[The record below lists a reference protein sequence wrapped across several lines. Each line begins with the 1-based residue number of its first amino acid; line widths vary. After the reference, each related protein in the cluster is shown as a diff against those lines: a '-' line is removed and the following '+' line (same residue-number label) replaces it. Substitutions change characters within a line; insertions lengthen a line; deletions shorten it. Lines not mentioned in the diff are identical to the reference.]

1 MFIAFITDR
10 CSAILNKYKQNTFT
24 DQNFRL
30 HQRLLLVPKAT
41 LIISIPH
48 GVKTFETAVSTFQI
62 FGTNLFHLLTNT
74 ASNSCKVLC
83 FQ

>member
-1 MFIAFITDR
+1 MFIAFIADR

-24 DQNFRL
+24 DQNLGL
-30 HQRLLLVPKAT
+30 HQRLLLVPKVT
-41 LIISIPH
+41 MIISLAD
-48 GVKTFETAVSTFQI
+48 GAKTFETTVSALQI

-74 ASNSCKVLC
+74 ASNSCEVLC

>member
-10 CSAILNKYKQNTFT
+10 CSAILNKYEQNTFT
-24 DQNFRL
+24 DQNFKL
-30 HQRLLLVPKAT
+30 FQHLLLVPKAIMII
-41 LIISIPH
+41 LIAD
-48 GVKTFETAVSTFQI
+48 GAKTFENVVSALQI

-74 ASNSCKVLC
+74 AGNSGEVLC

>member
-41 LIISIPH
+41 MIILITDDA
-48 GVKTFETAVSTFQI
+48 KTFETAVSALQK
-62 FGTNLFHLLTNT
+62 FGANLFHLLTNT
-74 ASNSCKVLC
+74 AGNSCEVLC

>member
-41 LIISIPH
+41 LIILTAP
-48 GVKTFETAVSTFQI
+48 GVKTFETAVPT
-62 FGTNLFHLLTNT
+62 L
-74 ASNSCKVLC
+74 
-83 FQ
+83 